1 MKVIFSKK
9 ADKQISS
16 FNPFIRQKIVN
27 VLEKFQN
34 GERVDIKKLKGMG
47 NEFRIRVG
55 SYRIILDKLSNGD
68 FSVLEI
74 GERENIYF
82 FGFLA

>member
-9 ADKQISS
+9 ADKQLSC

-27 VLEKFQN
+27 SLEKFQN
-34 GERVDIKKLKGMG
+34 GERVDIQKLQGRG
-47 NEFRIRVG
+47 SEFRIKVG
-55 SYRIILDKLSNGD
+55 DYRIIIEKLSSGD

-74 GERENIYF
+74 GQRENIYF
-82 FGFLA
+82 FAF